1 MAAGGGEGDVH
12 WAEAEIGAATGLG
25 LVLYIILVVVIFL
38 FPCIVFLCA
47 YQQCISTHKM
57 RGETPSCCAWTT
69 CIIIFCLT
77 VFTALGVGITWF
89 ILPFFMII
97 PFCMGMLMPTLA
109 KSLQVANLALGSPYP
124 YSLAFLVL

>member
-1 MAAGGGEGDVH
+1 MCSGHCLALTHARALTAGGGGRDADVL
-12 WAEAEIGAATGLG
+12 EAQVAAATGVL
-25 LVLYIILVVVIFL
+25 LVIYVILAILITF

-47 YQQCISTHKM
+47 YQQCISQHKI
-57 RGETPSCCAWTT
+57 RGETPTCCAWTT

-77 VFTALGVGITWF
+77 VFTMLGVGITWL

-109 KSLQVANLALGSPYP
+109 KGLK
-124 YSLAFLVL
+124 